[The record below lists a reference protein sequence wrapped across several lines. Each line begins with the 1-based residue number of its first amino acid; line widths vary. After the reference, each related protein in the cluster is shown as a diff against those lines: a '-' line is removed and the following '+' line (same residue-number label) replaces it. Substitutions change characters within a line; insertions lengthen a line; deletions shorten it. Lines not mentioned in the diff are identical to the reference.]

1 MTIRS
6 WVEQL
11 FAPLAIIIS
20 LFAYQAP
27 DTVIWMKPYI
37 PLMLG
42 FIMVGMGMTLTLSD
56 LKNVLKQPVLLF
68 VGTALQFGVM
78 PFVGYSLAMLMN
90 MPPDLVAG
98 FVLLGACPGGTASN
112 VIAYLARGNVGLS
125 VSLTLVST
133 ALAVVCT
140 PWLTWFYAQQQVDIN
155 VYALMLNTCKI
166 VLIPLVLGLGI
177 RYFLN
182 QWVRAVIEYLP
193 VLSVGII
200 LAVIS
205 CVVGLNAEKIQQMTI
220 LVAVVV
226 ILHNACGLAAG
237 FGVAHLLHCSSA
249 DKRTLAIEV
258 GMQNSGLAVALA
270 VNTPGFG
277 ALAALPGALFSLW
290 HNVSGSILASI
301 WSHSSPKEKPL
312 SNE

>member
-1 MTIRS
+1 MNVRS

-11 FAPLAIIIS
+11 FAPLAILIS
-20 LFAYQAP
+20 LIAYQEPNAV
-27 DTVIWMKPYI
+27 TWMKPHI

-42 FIMVGMGMTLTLSD
+42 FIMFGMGMTLTLAD
-56 LKNVLKQPVLLF
+56 FKNVLKQPILLF
-68 VGTALQFGVM
+68 VGTALQYGIM
-78 PFVGYSLAMLMN
+78 PFVGYSLAMMMN

-140 PWLTWFYAQQQVDIN
+140 PWLTWFYAQQQVDID
-155 VYALMLNTCKI
+155 VYALMFNTCKI
-166 VLIPLVLGLGI
+166 VLIPLMLGLSI

-182 QWVRAVIEYLP
+182 KWVRAVIEYLP
-193 VLSVGII
+193 ILSVVII
-200 LAVIS
+200 LAVIA

-226 ILHNACGLAAG
+226 VLHNACGLAIG
-237 FGVAHLLHCSSA
+237 YGVAHLLQCSTA

-301 WSHSSPKEKPL
+301 WSRDSIKEKPL
-312 SNE
+312 SNG